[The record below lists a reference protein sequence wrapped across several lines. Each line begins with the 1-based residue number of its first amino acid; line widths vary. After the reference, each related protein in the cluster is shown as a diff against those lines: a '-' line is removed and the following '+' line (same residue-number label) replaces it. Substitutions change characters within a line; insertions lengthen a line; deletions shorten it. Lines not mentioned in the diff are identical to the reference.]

1 MDAARIRALI
11 RQQFA
16 TAAELTRLTGRPFTL
31 DGHTS
36 SATTSAYVAANPADS
51 SSFRLG

>member
-1 MDAARIRALI
+1 MDAARIRVLI
-11 RQQFA
+11 RHQFA

-36 SATTSAYVAANPADS
+36 SATTSAYVAANPAVLS
-51 SSFRLG
+51 GLRLG